1 MDLRQLRYFSAVA
14 EHGSFSVAAQ
24 RAHIAQSALSRH
36 VIALEKEL
44 GVRLLERHARGVD
57 LTESGTLLLDR
68 THRILQLVDRA
79 RDEVMARAA
88 LPAGAAVIGT
98 TAATSRLLYGP
109 LAQIFADR
117 YPAVTLRLV
126 EGVPY
131 YLLEGLDTGWIDVA
145 VMVNPEPSKSLIL
158 EPLVTERV
166 YLIAA
171 RGAKLARGE
180 RRVTDLAGLPMI
192 LLQRPAGS
200 RVTLDRAAAAAG
212 VNLTVRYE
220 VAGIDVL
227 KDFVDRGLGYGL
239 LPHSSAMADIK
250 AKRFAARPMRNLTI
264 TRALVRR
271 ADKPTTPAVA
281 ALAGQIRAEIGRM
294 IQAGAFGDPPADES

>member
-1 MDLRQLRYFSAVA
+1 MNLRQLRYFAAIA
-14 EHGSFSVAAQ
+14 EHGSFSAAAA
-24 RAHIAQSALSRH
+24 RERIAQSALSRH

-44 GVRLLERHARGVD
+44 GVTLLERHARGVAP
-57 LTESGTLLLDR
+57 TETGRLLLDR
-68 THRILQLVDRA
+68 ARRILHLVERT
-79 RDEVMARAA
+79 RQEVMAQAE

-98 TAATSRLLYGP
+98 TAATSRFLYGA
-109 LAQIFADR
+109 LAQRFAEE

-131 YLLEGLDTGWIDVA
+131 YLLDGLDTGWIDIA

-166 YLIAA
+166 YLIA
-171 RGAKLARGE
+171 GKGMKLP
-180 RRVTDLAGLPMI
+180 RRECTVSDLGDLPMV

-200 RVTLDRAAAAAG
+200 RVSLDRAAAEAG
-212 VNLTVRYE
+212 VAVTVRYE

-239 LPHSSAMADIK
+239 LPYSSSMADVR
-250 AKRFAARPMRNLTI
+250 ARRFRAAPMKELAI
-264 TRALVRR
+264 TRTLVRR
-271 ADKPTTPAVA
+271 ADKPETPAVA
-281 ALAGQIRAEIGRM
+281 ALAREIAAEIGRM
-294 IQAGAFGDPPADES
+294 VAAGAFGDPPAARS